1 VNPGRKVVHRLYD
14 QRGLATVDLMSLADE
29 DLGFPLEVRH
39 HRESG
44 VGRTLDES
52 RVSATE
58 KLLEPATLAAPS
70 DDPAEVAEARKRRVS
85 DLDRLDPGVKRLV
98 NPHVYH
104 VSVTRRLADLKTR
117 LIEETL

>member
-1 VNPGRKVVHRLYD
+1 V
-14 QRGLATVDLMSLADE
+14 
-29 DLGFPLEVRH
+29 
-39 HRESG
+39 
-44 VGRTLDES
+44 
-52 RVSATE
+52 
-58 KLLEPATLAAPS
+58 
-70 DDPAEVAEARKRRVS
+70 RKRRVS